1 MNKNYII
8 VGSLG
13 IVGLIVGGYFIFKP
27 KYDPNNPKIDDD
39 LYMPTPK
46 KGMPLVGCS
55 DNDKF
60 PLRKKTFHT
69 CSYDNVKKLQQIL
82 NSKSLSPLLPLKE
95 DGKFGANTLE
105 RLESI
110 FNVSTVSKQLFDTE
124 VSKLTLDSMI
134 PNLYLGYADLKS
146 IPIL

>member
-1 MNKNYII
+1 MNKNYI
-8 VGSLG
+8 

-27 KYDPNNPKIDDD
+27 KYDPNNPNKKDD
-39 LYMPTPK
+39 LFMPKPK

-82 NSKSLSPLLPLKE
+82 NSKSLSPLLPLKV

-105 RLESI
+105 RIESI
-110 FNVSTVSKQLFDTE
+110 FNVSEVTKELYDLELSKFDLS
-124 VSKLTLDSMI
+124 SKI